1 MKKTFCFRFSMVIF
15 LIAIVLVSLY
25 PNFAQAARIRRFLRQ
40 RGAVSAET
48 DRLAAKE
55 RLAPKEKELQK
66 EKELSLSPEAAKEQ
80 LKTLCEQVKSDY
92 KKITPDHLK
101 QSQQRLF
108 GSVQSLLRVL
118 NRDSNR
124 ETAAEWKEEFHLTEL
139 SATLQ
144 KTNAPDKTLLDDIW
158 NALHSNKKGVRRI
171 IFDDFR
177 KSLRQ
182 YQTLER
188 LISENSYESQL
199 INVCDHLLDY
209 LETYSGNRDPLHAVA
224 LNDVMVW
231 LEDVGVVEPRTLKMA
246 NLVRVVFSGVNLQIQ
261 VGTEFVS
268 AGFQSEI
275 KENIE
280 IDENILGTHVVGT
293 GTFTA
298 TSSAE
303 LVPNENKA
311 EINVLIKAV
320 MDSATVGYH
329 SPVTVNTNTKGTLS
343 AEKRIQITPEAF
355 VTVPTKTRAD
365 LKATLSNIRINGGP
379 LTQMIAK
386 QQIQEQRASSQSVA
400 RQRAEKRMNVRV
412 DKRINPRI
420 EELNE
425 NYQTKIRTPLLQT
438 GLFPRIWNLSST
450 TEKIDWSILI
460 GSLTQPSAMNPAPV
474 TEKPYDLTVQVHQ
487 SALNNAAALA
497 LSGRFLDED
506 EFVKDLQKQFP
517 KLPKFLE
524 RKQEESPAQVSFVA
538 KAPIDILF
546 VDNKIKAVIRLDD
559 IKVLNNADKSY
570 TITILYHVRVE
581 TKKDQN
587 GAERTIVVLEQA
599 ETPQAFPS
607 NYQPE
612 SGAKLSAI
620 QTIIRS
626 YLIRRL
632 EALPKRVETE
642 PLELDGEWKD
652 SGVLVPIFAS
662 SNDGWLTFACD
673 WIPKEKNKNPADE
686 K

>member
-1 MKKTFCFRFSMVIF
+1 MAMF
-15 LIAIVLVSLY
+15 LIAIVVVSLY
-25 PNFAQAARIRRFLRQ
+25 PNLAQAARIRRFFRQ
-40 RGAVSAET
+40 HVTVAVET
-48 DRLAAKE
+48 DRPTL
-55 RLAPKEKELQK
+55 RDRSAPKERFVPKAIELT
-66 EKELSLSPEAAKEQ
+66 LSPEAAKEQ

-92 KKITPDHLK
+92 KKITPDDLK
-101 QSQQRLF
+101 QSKQRLLA
-108 GSVQSLLRVL
+108 SVQSLLRVL
-118 NRDSNR
+118 NRDPNR
-124 ETAAEWKEEFHLTEL
+124 EAAAEWKEEFHLTEL
-139 SATLQ
+139 SAMLQ
-144 KTNAPDKTLLDDIW
+144 KSDAPDKTLLDDIW

-171 IFDDFR
+171 VFDDFR

-182 YQTLER
+182 YQSLER

-199 INVCDHLLDY
+199 INVCDQLLNY
-209 LETYSGNRDPLHAVA
+209 LEIYSGNRDPLHAVA

-231 LEDVGVVEPRTLKMA
+231 LEDVGAVERRTLKII
-246 NLVRVVFSGVNLQIQ
+246 NLVRAIFSGVNLQVQ
-261 VGTEFVS
+261 VGAEFVG
-268 AGFQSEI
+268 AGFQSEVN
-275 KENIE
+275 ENFDIN
-280 IDENILGTHVVGT
+280 ENILGTRVVGT
-293 GTFTA
+293 GTLNA

-303 LVPNENKA
+303 LVPNKDKA
-311 EINVLIKAV
+311 EINVLIKAA
-320 MDSATVGYH
+320 MDSATIGYH
-329 SPVTVNTNTKGTLS
+329 SPVTVNTDTKGTLS

-355 VTVPTKTRAD
+355 LTVPTKTKAD

-379 LTQMIAK
+379 LIQMIAK
-386 QQIQEQRASSQSVA
+386 QQIQEQRASSQAVA
-400 RQRAEKRMNVRV
+400 RQRAEKRMSVRV
-412 DKRINPRI
+412 DKRIDPRI

-425 NYQTKIRTPLLQT
+425 NYQTKIRTPLVQS

-450 TEKIDWSILI
+450 AETIDWSILI
-460 GSLTQPSAMNPAPV
+460 GSLTQPAAMNPAPAL
-474 TEKPYDLTVQVHQ
+474 EKPYDLTVQVHQ

-538 KAPIDILF
+538 KAPIDVLF
-546 VDNKIKAVIRLDD
+546 VDNKIKVVIRLDD

-570 TITILYHVRVE
+570 TMTILYHVRVE
-581 TKKDQN
+581 KKKDQN
-587 GAERTIVVLEQA
+587 GVERDVVILEQA

-612 SGAKLSAI
+612 SGTKLSAI

-632 EALPKRVETE
+632 EALPKRIETE
-642 PLELDGEWKD
+642 PLELGGEWREA
-652 SGVLVPIFAS
+652 GVLVPVFAS

-673 WIPKEKNKNPADE
+673 WIPVEKNPAD
-686 K
+686 KK

>member
-1 MKKTFCFRFSMVIF
+1 MVMF
-15 LIAIVLVSLY
+15 LIAIVVVSIY
-25 PNFAQAARIRRFLRQ
+25 PNLAEAARIRRFLRQ
-40 RGAVSAET
+40 RSTVSAET
-48 DRLAAKE
+48 DRSAPKERSTPTDRFAPKE
-55 RLAPKEKELQK
+55 RLVPRELA
-66 EKELSLSPEAAKEQ
+66 LSPEVAKEQ
-80 LKTLCEQVKSDY
+80 LKTLCEQVKSDH
-92 KKITPDHLK
+92 KKITPDDLN
-101 QSQQRLF
+101 QSKQRLL

-124 ETAAEWKEEFHLTEL
+124 EVATEWKEEFHLTEL

-144 KTNAPDKTLLDDIW
+144 KADAPDKTLLDDVW
-158 NALHSNKKGVRRI
+158 NALHSDKKGVRRI
-171 IFDDFR
+171 VFDDFR

-199 INVCDHLLDY
+199 INVCDHLLSY

-224 LNDVMVW
+224 LSDVLVW
-231 LEDVGVVEPRTLKMA
+231 FEDVSAVEPRTLKMA
-246 NLVRVVFSGVNLQIQ
+246 NLVRAIFSGVNVQ
-261 VGTEFVS
+261 VQAGTEFVS
-268 AGFQSEI
+268 VGFQSEVN
-275 KENIE
+275 ENID

-293 GTFTA
+293 GTLNA

-303 LVPNENKA
+303 LIPNENKA
-311 EINVLIKAV
+311 EIKVLIKAV

-355 VTVPTKTRAD
+355 LTIPTKTRAD

-386 QQIQEQRASSQSVA
+386 QQIQEQRASSQAVA

-412 DKRINPRI
+412 DKRIDPRI

-425 NYQTKIRTPLLQT
+425 NYQTKIRTPLVQT
-438 GLFPRIWNLSST
+438 GLFPRVWNLSST
-450 TEKIDWSILI
+450 AEKIDWSILI
-460 GSLTQPSAMNPAPV
+460 GSLTQPSAMNSAPV
-474 TEKPYDLTVQVHQ
+474 LEKPYDLAVQVHQ

-506 EFVKDLQKQFP
+506 KFVNDLREQFP

-524 RKQEESPAQVSFVA
+524 RKQDESPAQVSFVA
-538 KAPIDILF
+538 KAPIDVLF
-546 VDNKIKAVIRLDD
+546 VDNKIKVVIRLDD
-559 IKVLNNADKSY
+559 IKVLNNTDKSY
-570 TITILYHVRVE
+570 TMTILYNVRVE

-587 GAERTIVVLEQA
+587 GVERGIVVLEQA
-599 ETPQAFPS
+599 ETPQAFPG

-620 QTIIRS
+620 QTMIRS

-652 SGVLVPIFAS
+652 SGVLVPVFAS

-673 WIPKEKNKNPADE
+673 WIPKGKNSEDRK
-686 K
+686 